1 MAETLQLPLTSLFP
15 TLPLLLLL
23 LLLILLNL
31 KKNHQKSSL
40 KLPPGPRSLPIIG
53 NLHQLGTMP
62 HLSLQR
68 LSKLHGPIIHLTLGE
83 IPTIIVSSARLAREV
98 LRTHDLPLS
107 SRPQIYSAFQLFYGC
122 TDIVFSPYGPYWRQI
137 RKLSIVELLSAK
149 RVESYSIFRSAEVE
163 RLVQRIESRS
173 GSVLNLTKALGLYA
187 NGVLCRAAFGK
198 DFLEGGEYERHGFQR
213 MLEEYQVLLGGF
225 SLGDFFPSLEWINS
239 VNGMKR
245 RLKHTFKRF
254 DALFDEIIRDHLK
267 RREQMIRGSS
277 NDDDDDDDEQ
287 DDKEKMNAKDLVDV
301 LLDVQ
306 NGTGLEMP
314 LTMDNIKAVILDMFA
329 AGTDTTFITLDW
341 GMTELIM
348 NPRVMK
354 KAQEEVRS
362 RVGNRKFVLESD
374 LPHLPYL
381 KAVIKE
387 IFRLHPPAPLLVPRE
402 SMEQVTIEGY
412 QIPAKTRVFINAWA
426 IGRDIESWE
435 NPEVFEPERF
445 MNSSVDFKGQDFE
458 LIPFGAGRRGCPA
471 ITFGAVTIEIALAQL
486 LHGFDWELPPGIAVE
501 DLDMKEV
508 FGITMHRIQELVV
521 VAKPHFM

>member
-1 MAETLQLPLTSLFP
+1 
-15 TLPLLLLL
+15 
-23 LLLILLNL
+23 
-31 KKNHQKSSL
+31 
-40 KLPPGPRSLPIIG
+40 
-53 NLHQLGTMP
+53 MP
-62 HLSLQR
+62 HLSLHR
-68 LSKLHGPIIHLTLGE
+68 LSKAHGPIIHLTLGE
-83 IPTIIVSSARLAREV
+83 IPTIVVSSSRLAREV
-98 LRTHDLPLS
+98 LRTHDLPMS
-107 SRPQIYSAFQLFYGC
+107 SRPQMYSAFQLFYGC
-122 TDIVFSPYGPYWRQI
+122 TDIAFSPYGPYWRQI

-163 RLVQRIESRS
+163 RLVQRIESSS
-173 GSVLNLTKALGLYA
+173 GSNLNLSKALGLYA

-198 DFLEGGEYERHGFQR
+198 DFLEGGSMRGMGFR
-213 MLEEYQVLLGGF
+213 GCWRSTRNCLEGF
-225 SLGDFFPSLEWINS
+225 SLRDFFPSLEWINS

-245 RLKHTFKRF
+245 RLKHTFMRF
-254 DALFDEIIRDHLK
+254 DVLFDEIIRDHLERK
-267 RREQMIRGSS
+267 ERIKGNS
-277 NDDDDDDDEQ
+277 NIDDDEQ
-287 DDKEKMNAKDLVDV
+287 DDKQDKMEAKDLVDV

-412 QIPAKTRVFINAWA
+412 QIPAKNKSVHQCMGNWK
-426 IGRDIESWE
+426 DPESWE
-435 NPEVFEPERF
+435 NPQVFEPERF
-445 MNSSVDFKGQDFE
+445 MNTSIDFKGQDFE

-471 ITFGAVTIEIALAQL
+471 ITFGVVTIEIALAQL
-486 LHGFDWELPPGIAVE
+486 LHGFDWELPPGIVAE
-501 DLDMKEV
+501 DLDMKEA

-521 VAKPHFM
+521 VAKSYFI

>member
-23 LLLILLNL
+23 LLLLLNL

-40 KLPPGPRSLPIIG
+40 KLPPGPRSLSIIG
-53 NLHQLGTMP
+53 NCWG
-62 HLSLQR
+62 
-68 LSKLHGPIIHLTLGE
+68 
-83 IPTIIVSSARLAREV
+83 
-98 LRTHDLPLS
+98 LRGFPD
-107 SRPQIYSAFQLFYGC
+107 LFYGC
-122 TDIVFSPYGPYWRQI
+122 TDITFSPYGPYWRQI
-137 RKLSIVELLSAK
+137 RKLSMVELLSAK
-149 RVESYSIFRSAEVE
+149 RVESYSIFRSSEE
-163 RLVQRIESRS
+163 IE
-173 GSVLNLTKALGLYA
+173 
-187 NGVLCRAAFGK
+187 
-198 DFLEGGEYERHGFQR
+198 
-213 MLEEYQVLLGGF
+213 
-225 SLGDFFPSLEWINS
+225 
-239 VNGMKR
+239 
-245 RLKHTFKRF
+245 HTFKRF
-254 DALFDEIIRDHLK
+254 DALFDEIIKDHLE

-277 NDDDDDDDEQ
+277 NDDDDDDDDEQ
-287 DDKEKMNAKDLVDV
+287 HDKEKMDAKDLVDV

-306 NGTGLEMP
+306 NGTGLEIP
-314 LTMDNIKAVILDMFA
+314 LTMDNIKAVILGMFA
-329 AGTDTTFITLDW
+329 GGTDTIFITLDW
-341 GMTELIM
+341 GMTELII

-354 KAQEEVRS
+354 KAQEEVRN

-374 LPHLPYL
+374 LPHLLYL

-387 IFRLHPPAPLLVPRE
+387 IFRFHPPAPLLVPRE

-486 LHGFDWELPPGIAVE
+486 LHGFNWELPPGIAVE
-501 DLDMKEV
+501 GLDMKEV